1 MRTTA
6 FTLAQELT
14 RTATNTEFGD
24 LRDDMVQEIIHRRV
38 HEAPDVSAEVVEGAL
53 RMICVTVAVL
63 ADEIAET
70 GRLRNILD
78 ELMGRPNF
86 DELLDVVHAWDT
98 APATPVVVVE
108 AGGITVRH
116 KAPLTRSEARH
127 VAMRLLEAATAT
139 ERVLRRP
146 AGVDEAHRDREGGR

>member
-1 MRTTA
+1 MRATA

-24 LRDDMVQEIIHRRV
+24 LRDDMVTEIIHRRV
-38 HEAPDVSAEVVEGAL
+38 HEAPDTSAEVVEGAL
-53 RMICVTVAVL
+53 RMLCVTVAVL

-78 ELMGRPNF
+78 ELMSRPNF
-86 DELLDVVHAWDT
+86 DELLDLVHALET

-108 AGGITVRH
+108 AAGITVRH
-116 KAPLTRSEARH
+116 KAPLTRAEARH

-146 AGVDEAHRDREGGR
+146 AGVDEAHRDREGGV